1 MYFLTGRFGIPVSSL
16 ILILCILTPILI
28 HSGEG
33 FAQSSHLVSFIH
45 LFKGLCF
52 AEKVFTPPPL
62 ELPLSPLTGHIHMYM
77 CTHAHT
83 YGGGCCVTLRQLY
96 LKAMKFQIYII
107 KHTALTWNTSCF
119 SPLPL
124 PLLHQS
130 LLSSAS
136 FRMITGLLRKL

>member
-83 YGGGCCVTLRQLY
+83 YGGGGAV
-96 LKAMKFQIYII
+96 
-107 KHTALTWNTSCF
+107 
-119 SPLPL
+119 
-124 PLLHQS
+124 LL
-130 LLSSAS
+130 
-136 FRMITGLLRKL
+136 